1 MKTTYLEP
9 NCYVLTMLEPQVI
22 CASNLSGGAET
33 DEFVYESVNS
43 ADLF

>member
-22 CASNLSGGAET
+22 CASVLSGAET

>member
-1 MKTTYLEP
+1 MKTTYLKP
-9 NCYVLTMLEPQVI
+9 TCLVLAMIESQVI
-22 CASNLSGGAET
+22 CASVLSEGAET

>member
-1 MKTTYLEP
+1 MKTTYLKP
-9 NCYVLTMLEPQVI
+9 TCLVLAMIESQVI
-22 CASNLSGGAET
+22 CASVLSGAET